1 MIPGLNVHIDSLTEA
16 AQIASWARDFNW
28 RLGLRLHVGEE
39 FDPDE
44 PQFGGQFGMSGS
56 EAREALDLL
65 RGKGLNVS
73 GVHFHLRSNVESADA
88 FRRALS
94 EAALF
99 CDSVKWRPVYIDT
112 GGGLPDPGV
121 TPSANA
127 QYLSDLGLA
136 ADEFVRK
143 CGSVEEVWME
153 HGRFL
158 TGRSAVLV
166 VRVLDSKQRPECRY
180 LICDGGRT
188 NHALIS
194 DWESHPLHLMPERNG
209 PKVLTTVSG
218 PTCMAFD
225 RLARVDLP
233 SDVAIG
239 DLVVWTHAGA
249 YHLPWETRFS
259 RGLCRIVWCPRSDQ
273 LQLVRDEETFNEW
286 WGRWV

>member
-1 MIPGLNVHIDSLTEA
+1 MDGIE
-16 AQIASWARDFNW
+16 ARD
-28 RLGLRLHVGEE
+28 
-39 FDPDE
+39 
-44 PQFGGQFGMSGS
+44 
-56 EAREALDLL
+56 ALDLL
-65 RGKGLNVS
+65 RGKGINVS
-73 GVHFHLRSNVESADA
+73 GLHFHLRSNVESADV

-94 EAALF
+94 EAASF

-121 TPSANA
+121 TPEFNA
-127 QYLSDLGLA
+127 SYLLDLGLA
-136 ADEFVRK
+136 ADEFIRK

-166 VRVLDSKQRPECRY
+166 LRVLDVKQRPECRY

-194 DWESHPLHLMPERNG
+194 DWESHPLYVMPERNG
-209 PKVLTTVSG
+209 PKILTTVSG

-225 RLARVDLP
+225 RLARVHLP
-233 SDVAIG
+233 NNVAID

-249 YHLPWETRFS
+249 YHLSWETHFSHGFCRILWS
-259 RGLCRIVWCPRSDQ
+259 RGNDHLE
-273 LQLVRDEETFNEW
+273 LVRERQGFDDW
-286 WGRWV
+286 WGQWV